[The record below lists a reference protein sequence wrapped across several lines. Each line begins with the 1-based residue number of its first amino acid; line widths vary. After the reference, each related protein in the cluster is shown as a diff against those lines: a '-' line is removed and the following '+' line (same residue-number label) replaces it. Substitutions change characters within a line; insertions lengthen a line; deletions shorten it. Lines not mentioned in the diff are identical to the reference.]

1 MSLKRTS
8 RNKLNTSYL
17 LAALSSM
24 VFYFLVNGYRLFN
37 SLFSGDALLM
47 IYQNDAA
54 WQIALGRVGQ
64 PFLVFLRGG
73 ITAPFLISALAAG
86 WIAASVVFTVNLL
99 RLKNYVSI
107 VLTAAVMSCHIS
119 LIAANANFLPWVD
132 FYAFA
137 LFLAVFGVWL
147 IRRQK
152 RFTCIAGAVALAFCL
167 SVYQAYICVAIG
179 LFMIRL
185 LLDLLEEI
193 SLRSFFKKSIM
204 AIGALLAGAILYVVF
219 WKVIQKSLHIWTAD
233 SYNGLAS
240 VGDYSKLSIGTVLRL
255 TYGNV
260 AGYFWNPL
268 QFITMTFRE
277 KNLSL
282 LWTWGLRIGNLLM
295 IAALI
300 VLLLRLNRK
309 KQTAAWQKAMQCLL
323 LMLFPLGIN
332 FVCFLSQGMEHSLMT
347 YAFCLVPV
355 LAVALTDRQI
365 PDPESRIEMPPEK
378 EAALSVSARVADHL
392 KRCTPALLLMIV
404 ILGLQTWTHMV
415 YANQVYLQKEAQ
427 ERAAQSLMSRIETD
441 IEHTQGYIPGETP
454 VAFTGSFET
463 SPYIK
468 APDALAE
475 LQTWGTAQTAL
486 SYIGTDYAYLG
497 YFENMKMNRTRVDA
511 QDERIQDMP
520 CYPVEGSVAYIDG
533 ILVVKISD

>member
-1 MSLKRTS
+1 
-8 RNKLNTSYL
+8 
-17 LAALSSM
+17 
-24 VFYFLVNGYRLFN
+24 YRFFN

-73 ITAPFLISALAAG
+73 ITSPFLISILAAG
-86 WIAASVVFTVNLL
+86 WISCAVVITVHLL
-99 RLKNYVSI
+99 RLKNYGSI
-107 VLTAAVMSCHIS
+107 VLTAAVMASHIS

-147 IRRQK
+147 IRRK
-152 RFTCIAGAVALAFCL
+152 RVRSMIAGVVSLAFCL

-179 LFMIRL
+179 LFMILL
-185 LLDLLEEI
+185 LLDLTEETTWKVF
-193 SLRSFFKKSIM
+193 LKKSLLS
-204 AIGALLAGAILYVVF
+204 AGALFAGALVYVVF

-240 VGDYSKLSIGTVLRL
+240 VGDYSKLSVGTVLGL
-255 TYGNV
+255 TYRNV
-260 AGYFWNPL
+260 FSYFWEPIS
-268 QFITMTFRE
+268 FITMTFRE
-277 KNLSL
+277 KDMSIVWIWLQ
-282 LWTWGLRIGNLLM
+282 RIGNILL
-295 IAALI
+295 IAAMI
-300 VLLLRLNRK
+300 VLLRRLNRRT
-309 KQTAAWQKAMQCLL
+309 QTAVWQKVFQTLL
-323 LMLFPLGIN
+323 LVVFPLGIN

-355 LAVALTDRQI
+355 LAVALTDRQM
-365 PDPESRIEMPPEK
+365 PEQGSFIELPPEK
-378 EAALSVSARVADHL
+378 EASISLTKRLAERIM
-392 KRCTPALLLMIV
+392 RCTPAFLLLAA
-404 ILGLQTWTHMV
+404 ILGMQIWCHIV
-415 YANQVYLQKEAQ
+415 YANQVYLQKQAQ

-441 IEHTQGYIPGETP
+441 ITHAQGYIPGETP

-468 APDALAE
+468 AQEAFST

-486 SYIGTDYAYLG
+486 SYIGTDYAYLN
-497 YFENMKMNRTRVDA
+497 YFENMKMNLTRVDA
-511 QDERIQDMP
+511 QDERVKEMP

>member
-1 MSLKRTS
+1 MSSKRIS
-8 RNKLNTSYL
+8 PIKLNTCYIV
-17 LAALSSM
+17 AALSAT
-24 VFYFLVNGYRLFN
+24 VFYFLVNGYRFFN

-73 ITAPFLISALAAG
+73 ITSPFLISILAAG
-86 WIAASVVFTVNLL
+86 WIACAVVITVHLL
-99 RLKNYVSI
+99 RLKNYGSI
-107 VLTAAVMSCHIS
+107 VLTAAVMASHIS

-147 IRRQK
+147 IRRK
-152 RFTCIAGAVALAFCL
+152 RIRSMIAGVVSLAFCL

-179 LFMIRL
+179 LFMILL
-185 LLDLLEEI
+185 LLDLTEETTWKAF
-193 SLRSFFKKSIM
+193 LKKSLLS
-204 AIGALLAGAILYVVF
+204 AGALFAGALVYVVF

-240 VGDYSKLSIGTVLRL
+240 VGDYSKLSVGTVLGL
-255 TYGNV
+255 TYRNV
-260 AGYFWNPL
+260 FSYFWDPIS
-268 QFITMTFRE
+268 FITMTFRE
-277 KNLSL
+277 KDMSIVWVWLQ
-282 LWTWGLRIGNLLM
+282 RIGNVLL
-295 IAALI
+295 IAAVI
-300 VLLLRLNRK
+300 VLLRRLNRRT
-309 KQTAAWQKAMQCLL
+309 QTAVWQKVFQTLL
-323 LMLFPLGIN
+323 LVVFPLGIN

-355 LAVALTDRQI
+355 LAVALTDRQM
-365 PDPESRIEMPPEK
+365 PEQGSFIELPPEK
-378 EAALSVSARVADHL
+378 EASISLTKRLAERIM
-392 KRCTPALLLMIV
+392 RCTPAFLLLAA
-404 ILGLQTWTHMV
+404 ILGMQIWCHIV
-415 YANQVYLQKEAQ
+415 YANQVYLQKQAQ

-441 IEHTQGYIPGETP
+441 ITHAQGYIPGETP

-468 APDALAE
+468 AQEAFST

-486 SYIGTDYAYLG
+486 SYIGTDYAYLN
-497 YFENMKMNRTRVDA
+497 YFENMKMNLTRVDA
-511 QDERIQDMP
+511 QDERVKEMP
-520 CYPVEGSVAYIDG
+520 CYPVEGSVIYIDD